1 MTKRARLHCV
11 RCVAI
16 TWSRNNCKKIHV
28 SRNIADGAW
37 CLLRIPERLNQF
49 EWDALHLMQHRT
61 KPSMDF
67 PSPPNHRLKFLYA
80 WTFAHGMADFLV
92 TIKKFSCRWWWRHLS
107 WWEDSRPLLISLLN
121 WEGKARLG
129 ARVAAWPLIQWWRW
143 PSGLTLVAYRGL
155 QQPAQAS
162 PASFSTP
169 ACCCPPSP
177 LLGKGRC
184 SKEGEKE
191 SISPF
196 SVSTIRLTAP
206 IQLFQSVSASKMLC
220 CSFSGIRILAT
231 KGWLELGRVIIAI
244 KCHNRFNGQ
253 VDIQRRIKPFN
264 IAQWL

>member
-1 MTKRARLHCV
+1 MRKRARLHFA

-16 TWSRNNCKKIHV
+16 TWSRNNCKKIHF

-37 CLLRIPERLNQF
+37 CLLHIPERLNQF

-61 KPSMDF
+61 KHSMDF
-67 PSPPNHRLKFLYA
+67 PSPPNHRLKFFYA
-80 WTFAHGMADFLV
+80 WTFAHGVADFLV

-169 ACCCPPSP
+169 ACCCPPP
-177 LLGKGRC
+177 PPCLAKAGARKRGRKKVFRLFL
-184 SKEGEKE
+184 SQR
-191 SISPF
+191 F
-196 SVSTIRLTAP
+196 VSQP
-206 IQLFQSVSASKMLC
+206 QY
-220 CSFSGIRILAT
+220 SFSNLDRQQKCFVVPSVGSGFLQLRV
-231 KGWLELGRVIIAI
+231 GWNLVMWSS
-244 KCHNRFNGQ
+244 Q
-253 VDIQRRIKPFN
+253 
-264 IAQWL
+264 